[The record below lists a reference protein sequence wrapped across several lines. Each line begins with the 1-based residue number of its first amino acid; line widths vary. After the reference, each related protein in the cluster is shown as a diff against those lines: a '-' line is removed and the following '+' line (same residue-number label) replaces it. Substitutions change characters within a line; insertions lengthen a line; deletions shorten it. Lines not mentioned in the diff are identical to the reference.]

1 MIISRFF
8 HIDKQYSFRQVYG
21 NVRNHKHI
29 QLKTTVAMRSYLVPE
44 PRSHAT
50 IFFFKTFISKIAM
63 YDVWYYYMKQKYG
76 EFKKQN
82 YLTWIQTVL

>member
-8 HIDKQYSFRQVYG
+8 LIDKQYSFRQVYG

-29 QLKTTVAMRSYLVPE
+29 HLKTTVAMRSYLVPE

-50 IFFFKTFISKIAM
+50 IFFFKKFIKH
-63 YDVWYYYMKQKYG
+63 KNKKKNQKH
-76 EFKKQN
+76 
-82 YLTWIQTVL
+82 L